1 VPELP
6 EVETICRGLQEG
18 LPGCHVK
25 RVEVCWPGC
34 LKNLSADQ
42 FQSCLEGSTFQA
54 VRRRGKYLL
63 FHLVDGQ
70 TLVVHL
76 RMTGGFS
83 LCPPEEPLRVHTH
96 WWAELEDGRQLRF
109 RDPRK
114 FGLVYLLGPGQTET
128 FPPLEKLGPEPL
140 STSFT
145 VPCLARALA
154 GSSRRVKEV
163 LLDQRKVAGI
173 GNIYADE
180 ALFLAKVRPTRPAD
194 SLRPAEVKRLRQ
206 GIRQVLESSIRSQG
220 RSFSDYCQV
229 NGSHGDY
236 APLVHD
242 ADSPFC
248 PSCGCAIEKIRLGG
262 RGTYFCPHC
271 QR

>member
-6 EVETICRGLQEG
+6 EVETICRGLQQS
-18 LPGCHVK
+18 LPGCRVK
-25 RVEVCWPGC
+25 HVEVCWAGC
-34 LKNLSADQ
+34 LKNLPADQ
-42 FQSCLEGSTFQA
+42 FQSRLEGCAFQG
-54 VRRRGKYLL
+54 VERRGKYLL
-63 FHLVDGQ
+63 FQLEDGQ
-70 TLVVHL
+70 TMVAHL

-83 LCPPEEPLRVHTH
+83 LCPAEEPLRLHTH

-114 FGLVYLLGPGQTET
+114 FGLVYLLAPGQLGS
-128 FPPLEKLGPEPL
+128 FPPLAKLGPEPL
-140 STSFT
+140 SAFFT
-145 VPCLARALA
+145 VSYLARLLA

-163 LLDQRKVAGI
+163 LLDQSKVAGI

-180 ALFLAKVRPTRPAD
+180 ALFLAKVRPARPAD
-194 SLRPAEVKRLRQ
+194 SLRPAEIKRLRRA
-206 GIRQVLESSIRSQG
+206 IREVLERSIRSQG

-229 NGSHGDY
+229 NGSPGDY

-242 ADSPFC
+242 ADSSFC

-262 RGTYFCPHC
+262 RGTYYCPHC